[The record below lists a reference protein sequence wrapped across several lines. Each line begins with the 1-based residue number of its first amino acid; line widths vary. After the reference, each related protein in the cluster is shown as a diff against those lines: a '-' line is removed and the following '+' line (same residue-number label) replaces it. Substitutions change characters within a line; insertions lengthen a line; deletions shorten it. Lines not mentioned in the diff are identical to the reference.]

1 MSLIWQVSEGILR
14 DGDVLLAVDGSP
26 IAPDGTVMLPEAPSL
41 RLGMRHRVQRMPL
54 GTVLEYLV
62 LRDGERMVVH
72 VPTSPRKLRLLPP
85 RLPVPRPAWLVLGG
99 LVFCPLL
106 PDYEALVPKCALI
119 AIDGHLI
126 AIDGHLIAIDGHLIA
141 IDGHLIAIDG
151 HLIAIDGHLIAPVR
165 IRTNGLMASLIS
177 YGIVHMSAS
186 NELLMA
192 SLIRCQLQR
201 IHALIASDDLPHQL

>member
-126 AIDGHLIAIDGHLIA
+126 A
-141 IDGHLIAIDG
+141 
-151 HLIAIDGHLIAPVR
+151 PVR

>member
-1 MSLIWQVSEGILR
+1 MSLFWQVSEGILR

-141 IDGHLIAIDG
+141 IDGHLIA
-151 HLIAIDGHLIAPVR
+151 PVR

-177 YGIVHMSAS
+177 YGMVHMSAS
-186 NELLMA
+186 NEL
-192 SLIRCQLQR
+192 
-201 IHALIASDDLPHQL
+201 

>member
-1 MSLIWQVSEGILR
+1 MNACSSNACSSNACSSNACSSNAALIVTQVSEGILR

-72 VPTSPRKLRLLPP
+72 VPTSPRKPRLLPP

-126 AIDGHLIAIDGHLIA
+126 AIDGHLIA
-141 IDGHLIAIDG
+141 
-151 HLIAIDGHLIAPVR
+151 PVE
-165 IRTNGLMASLIS
+165 IRTNGCPS
-177 YGIVHMSAS
+177 YGMVHMSAT
-186 NELLMA
+186 NEL
-192 SLIRCQLQR
+192 
-201 IHALIASDDLPHQL
+201 

>member
-126 AIDGHLIAIDGHLIA
+126 AIDGHLIA
-141 IDGHLIAIDG
+141 
-151 HLIAIDGHLIAPVR
+151 PVR

>member
-151 HLIAIDGHLIAPVR
+151 HLIAPVR

-186 NELLMA
+186 NELLMV

>member
-85 RLPVPRPAWLVLGG
+85 RLPVP
-99 LVFCPLL
+99 
-106 PDYEALVPKCALI
+106 PK
-119 AIDGHLI
+119 
-126 AIDGHLIAIDGHLIA
+126 
-141 IDGHLIAIDG
+141 
-151 HLIAIDGHLIAPVR
+151 
-165 IRTNGLMASLIS
+165 
-177 YGIVHMSAS
+177 
-186 NELLMA
+186 E
-192 SLIRCQLQR
+192 
-201 IHALIASDDLPHQL
+201 